1 MQRAHSPLS
10 SSSSSSSSLGEEDG
24 QGSTFTIEENPPP
37 LEPRPVS
44 KNNALRVAWCI
55 IAVMVTILG
64 VGFIIM
70 ACVVLRA
77 THMSEDSI
85 GADCVA
91 GKWEAAPCPADDDPN
106 GCFLLQTTCDLTL
119 SGQLTPPV
127 PLPSLNLHL
136 CKDKRRSVIN
146 NDCVMEARERYRFLL
161 DPCFYRVP
169 EAGHYLY
176 DESVVQC
183 HVFDSLQSV
192 LPYIE
197 RSLYQERMTFVI
209 FNFSVGAGMIALPLL
224 LVPLLRIRKHRRFML

>member
-1 MQRAHSPLS
+1 MHRVHPPSLS
-10 SSSSSSSSLGEEDG
+10 SSSSSLEGDDDPDG
-24 QGSTFTIEENPPP
+24 LFTIEDSPS

-44 KNNALRVAWCI
+44 KKNALRIAWCI

-91 GKWEAAPCPADDDPN
+91 GKWEVGPCPSDDDPD

-119 SGQLTPPV
+119 SGQLSPPV

-136 CKDKRRSVIN
+136 CKDKKRSIIN

-183 HVFDSLQSV
+183 HVFESLQSV

-224 LVPLLRIRKHRRFML
+224 LVPLLRIRKHQRFML